1 VHDAVWRSG
10 QSIHGGVK
18 LGRCWEARHDRIWWH
33 RIPRSANVGRERGLT
48 GGAHMSV
55 GGEREGAEDRRRESK
70 RKAYSGEY
78 AKGWANW
85 AGEGRQPV
93 EEVGP
98 HGERGGRE
106 RPVAGWAK
114 KAEWPAGL
122 I

>member
-1 VHDAVWRSG
+1 
-10 QSIHGGVK
+10 
-18 LGRCWEARHDRIWWH
+18 
-33 RIPRSANVGRERGLT
+33 VGPT
-48 GGAHMSV
+48 CQW

-122 I
+122 IWKDIDSFDFLI